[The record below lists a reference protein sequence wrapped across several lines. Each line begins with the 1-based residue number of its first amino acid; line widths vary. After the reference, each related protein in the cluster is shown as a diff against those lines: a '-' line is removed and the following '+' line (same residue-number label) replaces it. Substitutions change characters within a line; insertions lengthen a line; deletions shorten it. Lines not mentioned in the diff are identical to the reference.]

1 MSEPLRWGILGT
13 GQIAR
18 KFATQL
24 GQTQRGLLAAVG
36 SRTFESAQGFAREF
50 GGAVHATYDALLDD
64 KEVEAVY
71 VSLPNSL
78 HAKWSIKAME
88 AGKHVL
94 CEKPMASNVA
104 EAQRMFDVA
113 RQRKRLLVEAFM
125 YRAHPA
131 IAELIRSVR
140 AGLIG
145 DVKLIRSH
153 FTFNREDTDDDARYK
168 PGMAGGSLMDVG
180 CYCINLA
187 RALAGSEPTAMHAVA
202 HRHATGVDDYA
213 AGCLDFNGQTL
224 ATFTCGMT
232 VEADRT
238 TYVGGST
245 GYIEIDTPWF
255 CNGRYTIVTENGDV
269 RRTVRLENSKGLYAL
284 EAEAFA
290 DAVDGAEPWISPDDT
305 LGNMRVL
312 DALRE
317 QLGFTI

>member
-18 KFATQL
+18 KFASQL

-36 SRTFESAQGFAREF
+36 SRTAESAEGFVGQF
-50 GGAVHATYDALLDD
+50 GGTAHASYEALLDD
-64 KEVEAVY
+64 GGVDALY

-78 HAKWSIKAME
+78 HAEWSIKALE
-88 AGKHVL
+88 ADKHVL
-94 CEKPMASNVA
+94 CEKPMASNA
-104 EAQRMFDVA
+104 AQAQRMFDAA
-113 RQRKRLLVEAFM
+113 RRHERLLVEAFM

-140 AGLIG
+140 AGVIG

-153 FTFNREDTDDDARYK
+153 FTFNRQDLADDARYN
-168 PGMAGGSLMDVG
+168 PFMAGGSLMDVG

-213 AGCLDFNGQTL
+213 GGCLDFNGQTL

-290 DAVDGAEPWISPDDT
+290 DAVDGAQPWISPDDT

-317 QLGFTI
+317 QLGLTL